1 MERDLQKLERL
12 RQYAAE
18 LQNLIVE
25 AEAAVPG
32 RIEATDR
39 TGTIR
44 MTVGRDSLP
53 ETISVAGDWRRAL
66 DPGDV
71 AAAVF
76 GAYVACMERRSA
88 AWTRVMEKQEFA
100 DRLRDLNEREPEM
113 DSPSHPPP
121 PDGPPPSTF
130 LPDVGHITARPSEL
144 VAEDALSAVDAVL
157 DATADPSAEAAGA
170 TGHTRRGEVA
180 ITLSAGR
187 LVSCEVDPDWAA
199 RQTAARLTEALRAAL
214 AEAREKLAAGGSAE
228 AGEVGPR
235 LNELL
240 LELSASILNDPRHR
254 SDR

>member
-25 AEAAVPG
+25 AEAGVPD
-32 RIEATDR
+32 RIEAADR

-53 ETISVAGDWRRAL
+53 ETISVAGDWRREL

-88 AWTRVMEKQEFA
+88 AWTRVMERQEFA
-100 DRLRDLNEREPEM
+100 DRLRDLNEREAEM

-121 PDGPPPSTF
+121 PDAPPPSTF
-130 LPDVGHITARPSEL
+130 PPDAGHIKARPSEL
-144 VAEDALSAVDAVL
+144 IAEDALSAGQMALVLCDTRDDQLREQHYLKSLLSLGVDGIIVTGRRVEPREPIDVPVPVVYAFSPSS
-157 DATADPSAEAAGA
+157 DPV
-170 TGHTRRGEVA
+170 R
-180 ITLSAGR
+180 
-187 LVSCEVDPDWAA
+187 
-199 RQTAARLTEALRAAL
+199 
-214 AEAREKLAAGGSAE
+214 
-228 AGEVGPR
+228 
-235 LNELL
+235 
-240 LELSASILNDPRHR
+240 
-254 SDR
+254 